1 MDRPTLPDP
10 DQWGPYLRAV
20 YLEHGAGRVLA
31 DALHEAG
38 LIFRDQHGQR
48 GRLGRWA
55 REGVDPGP
63 PTCSCASCWS

>member
-10 DQWGPYLRAV
+10 DLWGPYLRAV

-31 DALHEAG
+31 EALHEAG

-55 REGVDPGP
+55 
-63 PTCSCASCWS
+63 A